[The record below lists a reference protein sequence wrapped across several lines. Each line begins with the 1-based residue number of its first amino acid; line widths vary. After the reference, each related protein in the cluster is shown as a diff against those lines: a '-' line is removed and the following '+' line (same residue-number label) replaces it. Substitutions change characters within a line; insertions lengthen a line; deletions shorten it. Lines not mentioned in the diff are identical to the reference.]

1 MILYLATFSRVC
13 FCCENFISLIFF
25 IVVVV
30 FLVSFS
36 ILDPTSSV
44 YQDLLIKINR
54 CSYFLDQI
62 GRNVLLGKKS
72 RIVPMCTKN
81 NCYNNERDKQ
91 QFIQFSNHYRDLRF
105 LLVLQFRFL
114 TKFPLVRMTLLYSCR
129 LKFKKKLLLATRGSF

>member
-13 FCCENFISLIFF
+13 FCCENSKSLIFF

-36 ILDPTSSV
+36 ILDPTSSI
-44 YQDLLIKINR
+44 YQDFNLAYKDLI
-54 CSYFLDQI
+54 FLT
-62 GRNVLLGKKS
+62 RSEEMSSWEKNS
-72 RIVPMCTKN
+72 PIVPMCTKN
-81 NCYNNERDKQ
+81 NCYNNEHDKQ

-114 TKFPLVRMTLLYSCR
+114 TQFPLVRVTLLYSCR